1 VAKKILIV
9 EDDKNINMM
18 IQLIL
23 KNKKLDW
30 EFRSGRDAEEA
41 LEVLKTFKADLVLVD
56 LMLPKMDGAELI
68 KKIKA
73 DTSLAHCR
81 LAVLTATKDETL
93 MARAKA
99 AGVRDLWMK
108 PILPDVLFT
117 NIAALLG

>member
-1 VAKKILIV
+1 MSKKILIV

-41 LEVLKTFKADLVLVD
+41 LEVLKTYKADLVLID

-68 KKIKA
+68 KKIKG
-73 DTSLAHCR
+73 DPSLAQCR
-81 LAVLTATKDETL
+81 LAVLTATKDEAL
-93 MARAKA
+93 IARARA

-108 PILPDVLFT
+108 PILPDLLFN
-117 NIAALLG
+117 NIAALLR